1 MTLFVEIGGQTP
13 EVERDLQRM
22 LARLGASG

>member
-1 MTLFVEIGGQTP
+1 MTSFLEIGGQTP
-13 EVERDLQRM
+13 EFERDLQRA